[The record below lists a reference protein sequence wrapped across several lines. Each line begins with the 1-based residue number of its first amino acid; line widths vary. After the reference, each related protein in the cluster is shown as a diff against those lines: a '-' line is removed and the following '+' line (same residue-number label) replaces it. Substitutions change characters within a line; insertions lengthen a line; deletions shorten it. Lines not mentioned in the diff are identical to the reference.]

1 MAKPLSEY
9 KPVYLIYGDQDLLLE
24 RQLDK
29 LKRDVGELV
38 DLEFNSQTF
47 DGDSAT
53 GDDVVA
59 ACNTFPFASER
70 RLVVV
75 RNVEKMNKD
84 DSEALVRYAENPAET
99 TILALVA
106 KKLAKNTRLYKAV
119 DKIGGL
125 IERAAPK
132 PSEYPGEVR
141 NLFARK
147 GKSVT
152 LEGAELLVNAVG
164 KDLRR
169 LSVEVDKAIAFTGGK
184 VDLTAEDIEQVVS
197 TTATTQVWELG
208 TALGERDCSRA
219 LQLLDRL
226 LGDGESVHGLHAL
239 SLRHVRDLIAA
250 RALIDRGG
258 GSVGELASTLGRPDW
273 QIRNLPKQA
282 RGFTSEELVDILRA
296 AAVGEAQMKTS
307 RDPRLVFERWI
318 VKVCG

>member
-24 RQLDK
+24 RQLEK

-47 DGDSAT
+47 DGDSAA

-119 DKIGGL
+119 DRIGGL

-152 LEGAELLVNAVG
+152 VEGAELLVNAVG
-164 KDLRR
+164 KDLRK
-169 LSVEVDKAIAFTGGK
+169 LSIEVDKAIAFTGDK
-184 VDLTAEDIEQVVS
+184 VELTAEDIEQVVS

-208 TALGERDCSRA
+208 TALGERDCARA
-219 LQLLDRL
+219 LKLLDRL

-258 GSVGELASTLGRPDW
+258 GSVGELSSTLGRPDW
-273 QIRNLPKQA
+273 QIRNLPRQA
-282 RGFTSEELVDILRA
+282 RGFTSQELVDILRA
-296 AAVGEAQMKTS
+296 AAAGEAQMKTS
-307 RDPRLVFERWI
+307 RDPRLAFERWI